1 MRIILS
7 QLVGERLKEKFW
19 DRFNRGKKKK
29 KKKLRVKIS
38 RILFA
43 SIKDI
48 RLVKWSK
55 GFARDRSSIF
65 PFFPFNWC
73 TCKVRQRVRTNVR
86 DWRYETGAHRGR
98 AINQDKVMINKLVGP
113 AAPHR
118 CYCLS
123 YIYLQITSRPEH
135 LGVTAT
141 RKSRPRFCS
150 GHTYGVEGNSRGNSK
165 LMHHFLSR
173 RNLQL
178 QCTSVPF
185 IYSMSSSLDLTFD

>member
-1 MRIILS
+1 MIEGIC
-7 QLVGERLKEKFW
+7 ERT
-19 DRFNRGKKKK
+19 
-29 KKKLRVKIS
+29 
-38 RILFA
+38 
-43 SIKDI
+43 
-48 RLVKWSK
+48 
-55 GFARDRSSIF
+55 RDRSSIF
-65 PFFPFNWC
+65 PSIFLSLLLIGARAR
-73 TCKVRQRVRTNVR
+73 VRQRVRTNVR

-141 RKSRPRFCS
+141 RKFRPRFCS

-185 IYSMSSSLDLTFD
+185 IYSMSSSNLDLTFDNSLRRYTFHDIFFLSQSG